1 MSFNLNFKVLRYQIQ
16 DWKMNL
22 VSIVL
27 RILLLVCAI
36 AFTFAFF
43 GCESDPILA
52 PQSEIAEEGGSYGNT
67 NLPVS
72 GAGNTENTVKDEQN
86 SKIDINRVTITN
98 PKLF

>member
-1 MSFNLNFKVLRYQIQ
+1 
-16 DWKMNL
+16 MNL
-22 VSIVL
+22 ASIVL

-36 AFTFAFF
+36 AATLALF

-52 PQSEIAEEGGSYGNT
+52 PQSEVVEEGGSYGNT

-86 SKIDINRVTITN
+86 SKIDSNRITVTN
-98 PKLF
+98 PKRF

>member
-1 MSFNLNFKVLRYQIQ
+1 
-16 DWKMNL
+16 MNL
-22 VSIVL
+22 APIRL

-36 AFTFAFF
+36 AVTLALF

-52 PQSEIAEEGGSYGNT
+52 PQSEVAEEGGSYGNT

-72 GAGNTENTVKDEQN
+72 TTGNTDNTVKDEQS
-86 SKIDINRVTITN
+86 SKINNRVTTTN

>member
-1 MSFNLNFKVLRYQIQ
+1 
-16 DWKMNL
+16 MNL

-36 AFTFAFF
+36 AFTFTFF

-52 PQSEIAEEGGSYGNT
+52 PQSEVAEEGGSYGNT

-72 GAGNTENTVKDEQN
+72 GAGNTENTVKDEQD